1 VWIKARVAL
10 DRAVGNLLDK
20 NGITF
25 DQSVT
30 GELPAT
36 ISPKP

>member
-1 VWIKARVAL
+1 
-10 DRAVGNLLDK
+10 VGNLLDK

-25 DQSVT
+25 EQSVT